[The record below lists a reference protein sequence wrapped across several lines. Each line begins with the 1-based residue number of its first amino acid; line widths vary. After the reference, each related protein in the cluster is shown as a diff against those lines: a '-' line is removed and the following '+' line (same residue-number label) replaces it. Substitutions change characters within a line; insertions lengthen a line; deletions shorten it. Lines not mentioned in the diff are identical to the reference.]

1 MPREVMTN
9 FANANEVMPPR
20 EPETELIDELVD
32 DARARWLEERRKS
45 IGSSE
50 AGAIIGE
57 SPHSSPLSV
66 WADKTGS
73 PVTMPP
79 EVEERL
85 RWGQLLEPIILAE
98 YAARRG
104 GIETSRFPQNQLI
117 RHPDASIPMHATPDA
132 EDDEGRIVEA
142 KNYSAFVAAEVKK
155 LGAPLVAQIQVQH
168 QMACMEREKGTI
180 VILLGGCELW
190 WADVERNDRF
200 IRLLERACAD
210 FWQLY
215 VVPGKMP
222 PPDGHKATVRA
233 LQALHPDDSGATV
246 ELPPEAVEWDHRL
259 AEIKKVLKELEAEKA
274 DLENRFKTA
283 IGAAT
288 FGTLPGT
295 EGSYKWATQTRKA
308 HAVKESK
315 FRVLRRL
322 KG

>member
-1 MPREVMTN
+1 MTDH
-9 FANANEVMPPR
+9 AEESLAPPAA
-20 EPETELIDELVD
+20 ETELLDELVED
-32 DARARWLEERRKS
+32 SRARWLEERRQS

-57 SPHSSPLSV
+57 SPWASPVSV

-73 PVTMPP
+73 PVAMPP
-79 EVEERL
+79 DVEERL

-98 YAARRG
+98 YSARRG
-104 GIETSRFPQNQLI
+104 IDTRQFPQDQII
-117 RHPDASIPMHATPDA
+117 RHPDPAIPMHATPDA

-168 QMACMEREKGTI
+168 QMACMEREEGTV

-200 IRLLERACAD
+200 IKLLERACAD
-210 FWQLY
+210 FWLQFVLPR
-215 VVPGKMP
+215 VMP
-222 PPDGHKATVRA
+222 PSDGHRATVRA
-233 LQALHPDDSGATV
+233 FQAMHPDDSGETV
-246 ELPPEAVEWDHRL
+246 ELPPEAREWDHRL
-259 AEIKKVLKELEAEKA
+259 VEIKKLLSELHEEKI
-274 DLENRFKTA
+274 DLENKFKTA

-288 FGTLPGT
+288 FGTLPGM

-322 KG
+322 K